1 MWESASIHIEQ
12 GDIIT
17 SKKGF
22 LLGSDM
28 TSEHYLVRKVEYLGE
43 NRFRVIGEKKSI
55 DVSPMVS
62 IGWMKM
68 VSGSITDSGPR
79 WMRRWIPMDDPTPY
93 FRPNCP
99 RCGEDGPFKNG
110 KKMRYGKLR
119 QRWKCTECGKE
130 WDFWMRWLVRRA
142 SRYHFGKRIHRRVLR
157 GNHHG
162 IFPVVRKWFC
172 EERESISRNSRP
184 NSLRSSVIRLNEMV
198 NRWLLWSVRN
208 AEKRHSGLWM

>member
-62 IGWMKM
+62 IG
-68 VSGSITDSGPR
+68 
-79 WMRRWIPMDDPTPY
+79 
-93 FRPNCP
+93 
-99 RCGEDGPFKNG
+99 
-110 KKMRYGKLR
+110 
-119 QRWKCTECGKE
+119 
-130 WDFWMRWLVRRA
+130 
-142 SRYHFGKRIHRRVLR
+142 
-157 GNHHG
+157 
-162 IFPVVRKWFC
+162 
-172 EERESISRNSRP
+172 
-184 NSLRSSVIRLNEMV
+184 
-198 NRWLLWSVRN
+198 
-208 AEKRHSGLWM
+208 